1 MSFESINP
9 TTGELIRSYSEHT
22 DAEVEVILKEVQG
35 ALHSWRRTSITT
47 RAAALKEAGS
57 CFVNDFVHSDA
68 RLPFGGIKQSGCG
81 RELSVFGIREFV
93 NVKTVYIKEEV
104 TTQFFFGIGVP
115 TGRAITI
122 QLYKIPCD
130 GDSDAESSFRRLLM
144 NSFSRENEKILCELT
159 SVGCGPF

>member
-68 RLPFGGIKQSGCG
+68 RLPFGGIKQSGYG

-104 TTQFFFGIGVP
+104 TAQVFFRYRRPNRPRHHNPALQDPLRWRFRCRIQFS
-115 TGRAITI
+115 T
-122 QLYKIPCD
+122 
-130 GDSDAESSFRRLLM
+130 
-144 NSFSRENEKILCELT
+144 LT
-159 SVGCGPF
+159 DE